1 VTDTALDRAIQTAR
15 ILVVDDLATNVE
27 MLTGL
32 LDVGGFPNVTSTTD
46 SREGLALAETGAF
59 DLLLLDMRMPEID
72 GEEFIK
78 RIRARDLKQQPSILV
93 LTAQTDNETRRAA
106 LTAGARDFLIKPF
119 KLWELLLRVR
129 NALEIQI
136 LYRQT
141 REFNNALEERVEER
155 TRELHASRVDVI
167 RRLAAA
173 AEFRDNETGQHIARM
188 SVFAHHLALKV
199 GLSDFEAAK
208 IRDAAP
214 LHDVGKIGI
223 PDAILLKQGKLDA
236 AEWEIM
242 KQHARIGGEIL
253 AGGDSPLLEL
263 ARIIAVTH
271 HEKWDG
277 SGYPNGLKGEDI
289 PIAGRIIAVSDV
301 FDALTSERP
310 YKRAW
315 SVPDAVAF
323 LVENSGKHFDPIL
336 VALFQKELPVI
347 LEFKERFRDQAASEG
362 VTALA

>member
-1 VTDTALDRAIQTAR
+1 VAAAALDRAIHAAR

-46 SREGLALAETGAF
+46 SREGVAMAETGAY
-59 DLLLLDMRMPEID
+59 DLILVDMRMPELD
-72 GEEFIK
+72 GEAFIK
-78 RIRARDLKQQPSILV
+78 RVRAKDLKQQPSIIV
-93 LTAQTDNETRRAA
+93 LTAQTDVETRRAA

-136 LYRQT
+136 LYREA
-141 REFNNALEERVEER
+141 REFNNALEARVEDR

-188 SVFAHHLALKV
+188 SVFAHHLALKI
-199 GLSDFEAAK
+199 GLPEAEAAQ

-214 LHDVGKIGI
+214 LHDIGKIGI
-223 PDAILLKQGKLDA
+223 PDAILLKQGRLDA

-253 AGGDSPLLEL
+253 AGGESPLLDL
-263 ARIIAVTH
+263 ARVIAITH

-301 FDALTSERP
+301 FDALTSVRP

-315 SVPDAVAF
+315 SVQDAVAF
-323 LVENSGKHFDPIL
+323 MLENAGKHLDPTL
-336 VALFQKELPVI
+336 VGLFHRELPVI
-347 LEFKERFRDQAASEG
+347 LEFKERFRDQEIRAS
-362 VTALA
+362 A